1 MRKIVVLAAALAA
14 FATLAAAAPAADPAP
29 PTVVPF
35 PAQQLGPVFVAAQTV
50 DATGSMQAQFAPG
63 TSVIFRAYAV
73 DSKTKKT
80 VVAKDAKYFY
90 VAIPNQPNVKLHYDA
105 KASGATGRLAW
116 TGTWAIPA
124 SYPLG
129 TVAFKVL
136 VKTQSKRIGVF
147 VQMPVS
153 TAMLTITAKPQATLG
168 NGPAPATSSV
178 AAASSSDIALYVDT
192 VNGTQPV
199 GAPKRPVG
207 CTQSNVYK
215 RGEQVVLRIWG
226 FDLAAKQV
234 LSTDNIDTATYSIPG
249 QAAAALNYG
258 AHGATGAKVWFWS
271 APWIVPAAFPL
282 GDVTIHITFKT
293 DSGKTGTYDHPI
305 TIIP

>member
-1 MRKIVVLAAALAA
+1 MRNVVVLAAAVAA
-14 FATLAAAAPAADPAP
+14 FASLAAAAPAADAP

-50 DATGSMQAQFAPG
+50 DSTGAMQAQFAPG
-63 TSVIFRAYAV
+63 ASVIFRAYAV
-73 DSKTKKT
+73 DSKTHKT
-80 VVAKDAKYFY
+80 VLAKDAKYFY

-116 TGTWAIPA
+116 TGTWAIPT

-129 TVAFKVL
+129 VVAFKVL
-136 VKTQSKRIGVF
+136 VKTQSKRAGVF
-147 VQMPVS
+147 VQMPVAS
-153 TAMLTITAKPQATLG
+153 AMLTITANPQATLG
-168 NGPAPATSSV
+168 SGPAAPTATI
-178 AAASSSDIALYVDT
+178 AAASSSDVALYVDT

-207 CTQSNVYK
+207 CTQTNVYK
-215 RGEQVVLRIWG
+215 RGEQVVVRIWG

-258 AHGATGAKVWFWS
+258 AHGAVGAKVWFWS
-271 APWIVPAAFPL
+271 AAWIVPAAFPL

-293 DSGKTGTYDHPI
+293 DSGKTGTYDHLV

>member
-1 MRKIVVLAAALAA
+1 MRAFVSLATAVAVFASLAAVATAA
-14 FATLAAAAPAADPAP
+14 EPAP

-35 PAQQLGPVFVAAQTV
+35 PAPTLGPVFVAAQTV
-50 DATGSMQAQFAPG
+50 DSTGAMQAQFAPG
-63 TSVIFRAYAV
+63 SSVIFRAYAV

-80 VVAKDAKYFY
+80 VGAKDAKYFY
-90 VAIPNQPNVKLHYDA
+90 VAIPNQPNVKLKYDPNA
-105 KASGATGRLAW
+105 PGAAGRLAW
-116 TGTWAIPA
+116 TGTWTIPA
-124 SYPLG
+124 TYPLG
-129 TVAFKVL
+129 LVPFKVL
-136 VKTQSKRIGVF
+136 VKTQSKRTGMF

-153 TAMLTITAKPQATLG
+153 SAMLTVTAKPQATPG
-168 NGPAPATSSV
+168 NGPSATTTVAAATSSDV
-178 AAASSSDIALYVDT
+178 ALYVDT

-207 CTQSNVYK
+207 CTQTNVYK
-215 RGEQVVLRIWG
+215 RGEQLVLRIWG
-226 FDLAAKQV
+226 FDLAAGEV

-249 QAAAALNYG
+249 QAEAVLNYG
-258 AHGATGAKVWFWS
+258 AHGAVGAKVWFWS

-293 DSGKTGTYDHPI
+293 DSGKTGTYDHVV

>member
-1 MRKIVVLAAALAA
+1 MRKLVSLAAAVAA
-14 FATLAAAAPAADPAP
+14 FASLAAAATAADPAP

-35 PAQQLGPVFVAAQTV
+35 PAPKLGPVFVAAQTV
-50 DATGSMQAQFAPG
+50 DKTGSMQAQFAPG
-63 TSVIFRAYAV
+63 SSVIFRAYAV
-73 DSKTKKT
+73 DSKTHKT

-90 VAIPNQPNVKLHYDA
+90 VAIPNQPNVKLKYDP
-105 KASGATGRLAW
+105 KAPGAFGRLAW
-116 TGTWAIPA
+116 TGTWTIPA
-124 SYPLG
+124 SYPSG

-136 VKTQSKRIGVF
+136 VKTQSKRIGQF

-153 TAMLTITAKPQATLG
+153 TAMLTITPTPQATLG
-168 NGPAPATSSV
+168 SGPAAATV
-178 AAASSSDIALYVDT
+178 AAASSSDVALYVDT

-207 CTQSNVYK
+207 CTQTNVYK

-226 FDLAAKQV
+226 FDLAAATV
-234 LSTDNIDTATYSIPG
+234 LSTDNVDTATYAIPG

-282 GDVTIHITFKT
+282 GDVSIHITFKT
-293 DSGKTGTYDHPI
+293 DSGKTGSYDHVL

>member
-1 MRKIVVLAAALAA
+1 MRTLVSLAAGVAVFASLATA
-14 FATLAAAAPAADPAP
+14 ATAADPAP

-35 PAQQLGPVFVAAQTV
+35 PAPTLGPVFVAAQTV
-50 DATGSMQAQFAPG
+50 DRTGAMQGQFAPG
-63 TSVIFRAYAV
+63 SSVVFRAYAV
-73 DSKTKKT
+73 DSKTHKT

-90 VAIPNQPNVKLHYDA
+90 VAIPNQPNVKLKYDP
-105 KASGATGRLAW
+105 KASGASGQLVW
-116 TGTWAIPA
+116 TGTWAIPT

-136 VKTQSKRIGVF
+136 VKTQSKRIGQF
-147 VQMPVS
+147 VQLPVAP
-153 TAMLTITAKPQATLG
+153 AMLTITATPQATFG
-168 NGPAPATSSV
+168 NGPTPATASV
-178 AAASSSDIALYVDT
+178 AAVSNTDVALYVDT

-207 CTQSNVYK
+207 CTQTNVYK
-215 RGEQVVLRIWG
+215 RGEQIVLRTWG
-226 FDLAAKQV
+226 FDLAAGQV

-249 QAAAALNYG
+249 QAAATLNYG

-271 APWIVPAAFPL
+271 SPWIVPVAFPL

-293 DSGKTGTYDHPI
+293 DSGKTGTYDHI
-305 TIIP
+305 VTIIP